1 MKVRIDELK
10 MNLDEIANQ
19 IADEVHEIARW
30 EAWIVYLLADFELQA
45 ASLDPEHPKGYRMM
59 LERLR
64 EDIDNRLRR
73 GEW

>member
-1 MKVRIDELK
+1 MKVRTDELK
-10 MNLDEIANQ
+10 LNLDEVANQ
-19 IADEVHEIARW
+19 IADEVQDISRW

-45 ASLDPEHPKGYRMM
+45 ASLDPEHPKAYRTM

-64 EDIDNRLRR
+64 EDIDDRLRR